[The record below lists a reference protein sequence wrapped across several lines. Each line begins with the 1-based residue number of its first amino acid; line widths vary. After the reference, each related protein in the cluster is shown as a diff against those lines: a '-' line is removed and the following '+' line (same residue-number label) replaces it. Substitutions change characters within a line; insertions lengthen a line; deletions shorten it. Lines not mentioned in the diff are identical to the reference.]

1 MKKLLFIDRD
11 GTLVI
16 EPPIDYQLDSLE
28 KLEFY
33 PKVMR
38 NLGFIRSK
46 LDFDFVM
53 VTNQDGLGT
62 ASFPEETF
70 WPAHNL
76 MMKTLEGEG
85 ITFDDICIDRSMPDD
100 NAPTRKPRTGMLA
113 KYLDNPDYDLS
124 HSFVIGD
131 RPTDV
136 ELAKNLGCRA
146 ILLQDD
152 TASLKPVSEGGG
164 AACDGLEDYCAL
176 ATRDWDKVAE
186 FLFAGERTAEVRRT
200 TKETD
205 IYVSLNLD
213 GNGHCDIATGLGFFD
228 HMLEQIGKHG
238 GMDLTIR
245 VKGDLEV
252 DEHHTIEDT
261 ALALGDCLYQ
271 ALGSKRGIERYG
283 YALPMDDCL
292 CQVCLDFGGRPWLVW
307 DAGFKREKIGDMP
320 TEMFLHFFKSLSDA
334 ARMNLNVKAEGQN
347 EHHKIE
353 GIFKALARA
362 LKMAVKGIFITLN
375 CQARKE
381 CCRIVQT
388 TAAKLLHT
396 FCRATADVLQSY
408 CRCIAEFCSCISLI
422 NR

>member
-1 MKKLLFIDRD
+1 MKKKVLFIDRD

-38 NLGFIRSK
+38 NLGFVRSQ
-46 LDFDFVM
+46 LDYDFVM

-62 ASFPEETF
+62 EAFPEDTF

-85 ITFDDICIDRSMPDD
+85 ITFDEVLIDRTFPAD
-100 NAPTRKPRTGMLA
+100 NAPTRKPRTGMMTQ
-113 KYLDNPDYDLS
+113 YINNPDYDIAG
-124 HSFVIGD
+124 SFVIGD
-131 RPTDV
+131 RITDV
-136 ELAKNLGCRA
+136 ELAKNLGCKA
-146 ILLQDD
+146 IYLQDNMELL
-152 TASLKPVSEGGG
+152 ASSAL
-164 AACDGLEDYCAL
+164 ATTCAL
-176 ATRDWDKVAE
+176 ATTDWDKIAE
-186 FLFAGERTAEVRRT
+186 FLFAGERKAEVRRT
-200 TKETD
+200 TKETN
-205 IYVSLNLD
+205 IFVSINLD
-213 GNGHCDIATGLGFFD
+213 GHGDCEISTGLDFFD
-228 HMLEQIGKHG
+228 HMLEQIGKHS
-238 GMDLTIR
+238 GMNLTIQ
-245 VKGDLEV
+245 VKGDLAV

-261 ALALGDCLYQ
+261 AIALGECIYQ

-307 DAGFKREKIGDMP
+307 SATFKREKIGEMP

-334 ARMNLNVKAEGQN
+334 AKMNLNIKAEGEN

-362 LKMAVKGIFITLN
+362 LKMALKRDIYHFELPTSKG
-375 CQARKE
+375 
-381 CCRIVQT
+381 
-388 TAAKLLHT
+388 
-396 FCRATADVLQSY
+396 VL
-408 CRCIAEFCSCISLI
+408 
-422 NR
+422 